1 MGKRTP
7 CPESDGIPL
16 FDFETLRFLGGR
28 GSSRGRGWHSRTR
41 SFTHRNHRHVGV
53 HGGNFAFW
61 FCASLQRLWMQ
72 NRERI
77 KKKYKNITQ
86 LNYIYVY
93 MYTNYSV
100 IGLSIKNQIQ
110 TQPIKLL
117 GWVLIRLSIRKVM
130 LEKLNLSLF
139 QQIFLP

>member
-1 MGKRTP
+1 
-7 CPESDGIPL
+7 
-16 FDFETLRFLGGR
+16 
-28 GSSRGRGWHSRTR
+28 
-41 SFTHRNHRHVGV
+41 
-53 HGGNFAFW
+53 
-61 FCASLQRLWMQ
+61 MQ